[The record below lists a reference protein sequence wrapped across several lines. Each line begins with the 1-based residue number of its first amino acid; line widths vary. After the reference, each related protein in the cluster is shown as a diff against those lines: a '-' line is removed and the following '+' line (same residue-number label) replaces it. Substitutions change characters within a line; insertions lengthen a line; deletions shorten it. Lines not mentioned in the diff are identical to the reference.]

1 MINPPSQINRF
12 KTPVTVAEQQL
23 AARCAQGRVIL
34 IDDESDVLSGLST
47 LLHLKGYACETY
59 TSALEYLDVLALNQP
74 QFFGPCCVICDVK
87 MPSIDGLE
95 LQRRLSELEDVPLLL
110 MSGKS
115 SPHEVVEAF
124 RAGVVDFLIKPIE
137 ADCLLESISRALN
150 KHLQCRSLQT
160 KQRDLLTRINC
171 LSERER
177 EIIRR
182 VANGE
187 LNREIAESLG
197 IGLRTIKLYRHRA
210 MEKLGVDKLVDLVR
224 LVDQGDL

>member
-1 MINPPSQINRF
+1 MINPSSQFNRF
-12 KTPVTVAEQQL
+12 KTPITVDEQEL
-23 AARCAQGRVIL
+23 AARSAQGRVIL
-34 IDDESDVLSGLST
+34 VDDDRDVVLGLSN

-59 TSALEYLDVLALNQP
+59 NSASEYLDVLALNQP
-74 QFFGPCCVICDVK
+74 QFSGPCCVICDVK

-95 LQRRLSELEDVPLLL
+95 LQRRLIGLQDMPVLL

-115 SPHEVVEAF
+115 SANEVVEAF

-137 ADCLLESISRALN
+137 ADCLLAAVNKALG
-150 KHLQCRSLQT
+150 KHLECQSQKA
-160 KQRDLLTRINC
+160 KQSDLLSRINS
-171 LSERER
+171 LSDRER

-182 VANGE
+182 VASGE
-187 LNREIAESLG
+187 LNREIASSLG